1 MVANDEEVDHYLLT
15 YGSSGLSTM
24 GGSSV
29 TLSAYLKDDR
39 KMSTDQVIDKW
50 TRETE
55 KYKDISVTLEQG
67 STTSSSM
74 SSTNQIEVDLQST
87 DYNALKQASDE

>member
-39 KMSTDQVIDKW
+39 KMSTDEVIDKW

-55 KYKDISVTLEQG
+55 KLQMIISVNNGTGKYHFFLHEQY
-67 STTSSSM
+67 
-74 SSTNQIEVDLQST
+74 QS
-87 DYNALKQASDE
+87 DRS